1 MKTII
6 KYSMT
11 VTGLILSIIGA
22 GFSSLAATIKD
33 NREVVMLGVIMFAI
47 LLGASSIGYSF
58 RGGNPS
64 IYWGK

>member
-1 MKTII
+1 MF
-6 KYSMT
+6 KYSAAI
-11 VTGLILSIIGA
+11 TGLILSIIGA
-22 GFSSLAATIKD
+22 GFTSLAATIKD

-47 LLGASSIGYSF
+47 LLGASSIGYNF